1 MLFRRRRSEKLTDG
15 VYINQQVAFSSVKQV
30 ESEYDEIPLAPVI
43 SGESVSV
50 TSYEGT
56 TAVLP
61 CDAAGEPK
69 PIIKWFRNG
78 KEISEKDEHFV
89 ILGDK
94 SLQIANVMASDSGK
108 YRCTATNSSGV
119 DEQVVELIVRSAT
132 EAEKKPNVW
141 TSGGD

>member
-1 MLFRRRRSEKLTDG
+1 MTDS
-15 VYINQQVAFSSVKQV
+15 VYINQQIAFSSVKQV
-30 ESEYDEIPLAPVI
+30 ESEYDEVPLAPVI
-43 SGESVSV
+43 SGEGLSV

-56 TAVLP
+56 TVVLP

-78 KEISEKDEHFV
+78 KEISEKDEHFA

-108 YRCTATNSSGV
+108 YQCTATNSSGI
-119 DEQVVELIVRSAT
+119 DEQVVDLIVRSAT
-132 EAEKKPNVW
+132 EAEKKPNIW
-141 TSGGD
+141 ASAGD